1 MKFLIAASQTLSPW
15 EMFMKFL
22 HGIYTPW
29 HVLINIVLIVV
40 IALLVRIVLRFVVN
54 RVVSRIVNG
63 VKKRQGAEDTQA
75 LLASPLNAVRTVQ
88 RTRTL
93 GSVFN
98 NIVGTLI
105 VIVAV
110 LMIIG
115 QLDSNIT
122 ASFALITG
130 ALGAGLGFGAQNIVK
145 DVLNGLFMVAED
157 QYGVGDVVDL
167 GAATGVVEAVG
178 VRITQIRDVNGIV
191 WFCRNGE
198 ILRVGNVSQG
208 WSRVIVDLAVPYD
221 TDVSAVQSQML
232 ATATDM
238 ATNSKWRAR
247 IVDKPEVWGIESIA
261 ADSIVIRMVV
271 KTRPGSKDDVARE
284 LRARLKESLDA
295 MGVKLPSLSSV
306 VLSGFDGAESVS
318 GARPP
323 RTTPNPVVTTED
335 PKPARGRAARKANA
349 APATTTSAGV
359 ATRPATKDP
368 RATTLPIQ
376 KPKPDRT
383 QKPDQT
389 PKPDQN
395 KPDDD

>member
-1 MKFLIAASQTLSPW
+1 MRFLLASPTPSPW
-15 EMFMKFL
+15 DSFLKFA
-22 HGIYTPW
+22 HAVYSPW
-29 HVLINIVLIVV
+29 HVLINIIVIILV
-40 IALLVRIVLRFVVN
+40 AFLVRVILRFVIN

-63 VKKRQGAEDTQA
+63 VKKKQGAEDTQA
-75 LLASPLNAVRTVQ
+75 LLASPLNAVRIVQ

-98 NIVGTLI
+98 NIVSTLI
-105 VIVAV
+105 VIVAL
-110 LMIIG
+110 LMIVG
-115 QLDSNIT
+115 QLDSDIT

-178 VRITQIRDVNGIV
+178 IRITQIRDVNGTV

-208 WSRVIVDLAVPYD
+208 WSRVIVDLGVPYD
-221 TDVSAVQSQML
+221 ADVDAVQDRML
-232 ATATDM
+232 ATANEL

-247 IVDKPEVWGIESIA
+247 IVDRPEIWGIQSVA
-261 ADSIVIRMVV
+261 ADSVVIRLVI

-284 LRARLKESLDA
+284 LRARLKTALDQL
-295 MGVKLPSLSSV
+295 GVKLPSLASV
-306 VLSGFDGAESVS
+306 VLSGFDGAENVS
-318 GARPP
+318 GAHPP

-335 PKPARGRAARKANA
+335 AKPAKPTRASRKSAVPPPAVDVPKP
-349 APATTTSAGV
+349 
-359 ATRPATKDP
+359 TRKDP
-368 RATTLPIQ
+368 RATTLPI
-376 KPKPDRT
+376 PK
-383 QKPDQT
+383 Q
-389 PKPDQN
+389 
-395 KPDDD
+395 PDDE